1 VLLPLKVLAPAEVVE
16 HMPGWSIV
24 SISLGIE
31 QDREQEQNKEN
42 GYGLC
47 VAVLVNPALA
57 EALAADNVTNVREVS
72 AQVLDATRKAV
83 GGFLGQEED

>member
-1 VLLPLKVLAPAEVVE
+1 MLLPLKVLAPAEVVE
-16 HMPGWSIV
+16 HMPGWSVV

-31 QDREQEQNKEN
+31 QEQEQNKEN

-57 EALAADNVTNVREVS
+57 EALAAGDVTNVREVT

-83 GGFLGQEED
+83 GGFLGQEE

>member
-1 VLLPLKVLAPAEVVE
+1 MLLPLKVLAPAEVVE

-31 QDREQEQNKEN
+31 QDSEQQNKEN
-42 GYGLC
+42 GYAVS

-57 EALAADNVTNVREVS
+57 AALESQTVENAGELAR
-72 AQVLDATRKAV
+72 QVLDATNKAV
-83 GGFLGQEED
+83 GGFLGAEPE